1 MILWGVMGEV
11 GVRDLAIYYPYIHV
25 QDDTWLKA
33 AALYWPNIGRI
44 VPEGYPVQESSVAE
58 VLNGELGLMINVRP
72 EWYGEQ
78 VGVDFL
84 EFVESHVRDL
94 RERFPPVPPRTIRDA
109 PFHRIPGTPARHL
122 VEWVDLDNKGM
133 YVAERTLVEAGL
145 AVTAD
150 DEGGR
155 RWLGMHP
162 RLAAVFLTA
171 LAQRV
176 ADANQAKL
184 VTDQPE
190 SLGDMEGWTTE
201 AIAGELLDSP
211 TCGAPRR
218 YSAETVAAMYA
229 VLAVQTV
236 VPASLENVPVEKI
249 VAARKTLHAEFDEF
263 RAHLDSLTD
272 EFMRLAQT
280 DDPAILGARLEAL
293 ADRHVRLPLADLRRG
308 LRSVG
313 LQPVQ
318 ATMGIKSLKV
328 PVLPAAAAAT
338 FAIPD
343 TAAQAGLLGVLIL
356 SSVVQA
362 RTAAQQL
369 RSSAAGYLLGLH
381 RHVHPRSIADRVL
394 LRNRYP
400 RLP

>member
-1 MILWGVMGEV
+1 M
-11 GVRDLAIYYPYIHV
+11 RDLAIYYPYIHV

-44 VPEGYPVQESSVAE
+44 VPEGYPIQESRTAE
-58 VLNGELGLMINVRP
+58 VLNGELGLMVNVSP
-72 EWYGEQ
+72 DWYGQ
-78 VGVDFL
+78 QTGVDFL
-84 EFVESHVRDL
+84 EFVESHVYDL
-94 RERFPPVPPRTIRDA
+94 RERFPLVPSRTIRDA
-109 PFHRIPGTPARHL
+109 PFHRVPGTPARHL
-122 VEWVDLDNKGM
+122 VEWVDLDNKGLYM
-133 YVAERTLVEAGL
+133 AEHILVETGL
-145 AVTAD
+145 AITAHD
-150 DEGGR
+150 DDGR
-155 RWLGMHP
+155 RWMGMHP

-171 LAQRV
+171 LAHHV
-176 ADANQAKL
+176 ADANQAQL
-184 VTDQPE
+184 VTDQPDN
-190 SLGDMEGWTTE
+190 LGDAEGWTTE
-201 AIAGELLDSP
+201 AIAEDLLDGP
-211 TCGAPRR
+211 TWGAPRR
-218 YSAETVAAMYA
+218 YSTDEVAAMYA
-229 VLAVQTV
+229 VLAVQAV

-249 VAARKTLHAEFDEF
+249 VAARKMLHTEFDEF

-272 EFMRLAQT
+272 EFTRLAQT
-280 DDPAILGARLEAL
+280 DDPGILGVRLEAL

-313 LQPVQ
+313 LQPIQ

-381 RHVHPRSIADRVL
+381 RHVHPRSIVDRVL

>member
-1 MILWGVMGEV
+1 MGEA

-44 VPEGYPVQESSVAE
+44 VPQDYPIQESRTAE
-58 VLNGELGLMINVRP
+58 VLNGELGLMVNVSP
-72 EWYGEQ
+72 EWYSHET
-78 VGVDFL
+78 GVDFL
-84 EFVESHVRDL
+84 HFVESRLHDL
-94 RERFPPVPPRTIRDA
+94 RERLPSVPTRRVRDA
-109 PFHRIPGTPARHL
+109 PFHRAPGTPAQHL

-133 YVAERTLVEAGL
+133 FVAEDILVEAGL

-150 DEGGR
+150 DEHGR

-184 VTDQPE
+184 ITDQPDN
-190 SLGDMEGWTTE
+190 LGDVEGWTTE
-201 AIAGELLDSP
+201 AIAGELLDRP
-211 TCGAPRR
+211 VRGVPRR
-218 YSAETVAAMYA
+218 HSADRVAAMYA
-229 VLAVQTV
+229 VLAIQTV
-236 VPASLENVPVEKI
+236 VPASLENVPVKKI
-249 VAARKTLHAEFDEF
+249 VAARKTLHAEFDAF

-272 EFMRLAQT
+272 EFTRLAET
-280 DDPAILGARLEAL
+280 DDPGILATRLEAL
-293 ADRHVRLPLADLRRG
+293 ADRHVRLPLAELRRG

-318 ATMGIKSLKV
+318 ATMGIKSLKL

-343 TAAQAGLLGVLIL
+343 TAAQAGLLGALTL
-356 SSVVQA
+356 SSAVQA
-362 RTAAQQL
+362 HTAARQL
-369 RSSAAGYLLGLH
+369 RSGAAGYLLGLH
-381 RHVHPRSIADRVL
+381 RHVHPHSTLDRVL